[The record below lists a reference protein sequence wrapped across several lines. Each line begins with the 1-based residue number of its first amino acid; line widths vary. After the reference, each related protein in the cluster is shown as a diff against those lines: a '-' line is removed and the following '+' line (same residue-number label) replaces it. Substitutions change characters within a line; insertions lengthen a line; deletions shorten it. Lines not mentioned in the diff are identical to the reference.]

1 MPMDRFLIAPI
12 NTGLQKDLRPWLIPD
27 DAFER
32 LDNSYVF
39 RGRVR
44 KRFGGTLTGSGA
56 TTPIIAP
63 FLSRLRLM
71 IGTTNGTGDINVTIL
86 NSSFAIG
93 QSFTIGNQVFT
104 VVMDVPP
111 YDLNHTG
118 AATVATFNTTTG
130 ELTITGATINS
141 AVYFYPG
148 LPVMGL
154 TTYEQ
159 TGASINDEPAYAF
172 DTQWAYRYNGTSWER
187 SGVALWHGNDTNFF
201 WAFNWRGVTDA
212 VRSMFVSNYH
222 VVNPNGAGNA
232 NDDPI
237 WFTSD
242 GTTWTPAT
250 GANGFYFAPN
260 GGAPRTGP
268 FVVTARLIIGFKD
281 RLIFLNTIEN
291 DNSGG
296 LGVNTQYV
304 NRARFSKAG
313 SPFSANAWYNP
324 NQTDNAG
331 TANGGSLWAGAN
343 ALDAPTDEAIISADF
358 IKDRL
363 IVFFERSTWEL
374 AYTRNQSEP
383 FTWQKINTELGCES
397 TFSTVPF
404 DRHILTMGSVGV
416 HACNGANVER
426 IDTKIPDVVF
436 DIRKENSGTVR
447 VFGIRDY
454 YTEMVYWTYPSD
466 TLPTTF
472 STQYPNKVLVYNYR
486 NGSWAINDD
495 TITAFGYF
503 NQETDET
510 WNSQLALT
518 WADAGF
524 TWAEASQQAPFR
536 SVIAGNQEGYVFIVD
551 ADSSRNAPVL
561 SVYELGDLGGGLI
574 QIGIRNH
581 NLKVD
586 DVIAI
591 ENAFNDMGVLGF
603 GITPIMLQVTQVIGT
618 HEVVAIGINFSTGQF
633 ATFTGTYT
641 AGASAT
647 YVSNIQILSKQFNP
661 YVDKG
666 RNVFVS
672 KIEFAVWKTSA
683 GQITVDYQ
691 TSTSGLSMVD
701 DANGTGA
708 LLGNNILETSP
719 YLTSNLEQSQNR
731 LWHPIYFQS
740 QGECIQLNMYFER
753 LQWINPAISWSDF
766 QMEAMLL
773 HTQSMNNRLE

>member
-12 NTGLQKDLRPWLIPD
+12 NTGLQQDLRPWLIPD
-27 DAFER
+27 DAFQK
-32 LDNSYVF
+32 LNNAYVF

-56 TTPIIAP
+56 TTALTAP
-63 FLSRLRLM
+63 SFSRLSVQV
-71 IGTTNGTGDINVTIL
+71 GTTDGSGDISVTIL
-86 NSSFAIG
+86 NSIFDIG
-93 QSFTIGNQVFT
+93 QSFVIGPDVFT
-104 VVMDVPP
+104 VVTKIAPF
-111 YDLNHTG
+111 DLDHTG
-118 AATVATFNTTTG
+118 AATVATFDTG
-130 ELTITGATINS
+130 TGTLTINGATMNTD
-141 AVYFYPG
+141 VYFYPG

-172 DTQWAYRYNGTSWER
+172 DTQWVYKYNGLRWLR
-187 SGVALWHGNDTNFF
+187 SGTGTAPLWHGDDTNFF
-201 WAFNWRGVTDA
+201 WAFNWRGVSDA
-212 VRSMFVSNYH
+212 VRSLFVSNYH
-222 VVNPNGAGNA
+222 VVNPNGAGDA

-237 WFTSD
+237 WFTND
-242 GTTWTPAT
+242 GTTWTSAT
-250 GANGFYFAPN
+250 GANGFYFAPA

-304 NRARFSKAG
+304 NRARFSKNG
-313 SPFSANAWYNP
+313 SPFSNNSWYNP
-324 NQTDNAG
+324 GQTDNA
-331 TANGGSLWAGAN
+331 ASAAGGSLWAGAGFI
-343 ALDAPTDEAIISADF
+343 DAPTDEAIVSADF

-363 IVFFERSTWEL
+363 IIFFERSTWEL

-436 DIRKENSGTVR
+436 DIRKENSGTLR

-472 STQYPNKVLVYNYR
+472 STKFPNKVLVYNYR
-486 NGSWAINDD
+486 NGSWGINDD

-561 SVYELGDLGGGLI
+561 SVFEIGNLSGGRL
-574 QIGIRNH
+574 QIGIINH

-586 DVIAI
+586 DTIAI
-591 ENAFNDMGVLGF
+591 ENAFNTAGALGF
-603 GITPIMLQVTQVIGT
+603 GVTPLMVTVLSVLNANEI
-618 HEVVAIGINFSTGQF
+618 VALDARNFTP
-633 ATFTGTYT
+633 FTGTYA

-691 TSTSGLSMVD
+691 TSSSGLSMVD
-701 DANGTGA
+701 DGNGTGT

-719 YLTSNLEQSQNR
+719 YITSNLEQSQNR

-740 QGECIQLNMYFER
+740 QGECIQLNMYFEF
-753 LQWINPAISWSDF
+753 QQISDPAIAWSDF